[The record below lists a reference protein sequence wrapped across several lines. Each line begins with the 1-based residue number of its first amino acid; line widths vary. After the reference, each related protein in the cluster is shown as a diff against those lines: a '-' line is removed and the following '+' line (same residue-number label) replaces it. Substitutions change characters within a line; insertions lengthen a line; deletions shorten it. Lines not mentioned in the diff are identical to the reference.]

1 MSKKLFYQNKADSTL
16 KIQHSMQSKDNNNK
30 IDNKHFPVM
39 RNDKLY
45 EEEKYKVSFKEREN
59 TK

>member
-1 MSKKLFYQNKADSTL
+1 
-16 KIQHSMQSKDNNNK
+16 MQSKDNNNK

-39 RNDKLY
+39 RTDKLC

-59 TK
+59 TKWKI